1 MKYII
6 EDFDKLSI
14 YDGLNVL
21 RIINTLLISLYKQ
34 QQEDTIILDIE
45 EFFKQ
50 AITNTDD
57 NKLFEAQ
64 VYLTCLLN
72 QDDFKTITNL
82 FYYEVRGQKLKLTN
96 IKDVKI
102 KDLLIEFVKEG
113 YRLLNSQLFQ

>member
-21 RIINTLLISLYKQ
+21 RIINTLLIGLYKQ

-50 AITNTDD
+50 TITNTDD

-64 VYLTCLLN
+64 AYLTCLLTP
-72 QDDFKTITNL
+72 DDFKTITNL

-96 IKDVKI
+96 IKDVKV
-102 KDLLIEFVKEG
+102 KDLLIEFIKEG